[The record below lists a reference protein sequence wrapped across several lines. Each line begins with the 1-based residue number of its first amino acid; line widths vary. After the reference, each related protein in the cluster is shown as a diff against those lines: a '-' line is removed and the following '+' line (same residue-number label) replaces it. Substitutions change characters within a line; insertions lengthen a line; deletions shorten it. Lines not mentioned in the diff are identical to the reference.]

1 MEVIGDYANFVSTS
15 NDAGAV
21 GAATM
26 GDAIYA
32 FPVTSDNGYFMY
44 YDKSVVTDPTSLEKI
59 VEDCE
64 AAGKGVYMEINSGW
78 YQTAFFF
85 ATGCELTYDA
95 DSTGKFVKANVT
107 YASDNGVKALKKM
120 IELSKSPSFF
130 NGSSISNATNPGAII
145 DGTWDSSAA
154 KEVFGDNY

>member
-78 YQTAFFF
+78 YLL
-85 ATGCELTYDA
+85 CNRL
-95 DSTGKFVKANVT
+95 
-107 YASDNGVKALKKM
+107 
-120 IELSKSPSFF
+120 
-130 NGSSISNATNPGAII
+130 
-145 DGTWDSSAA
+145 
-154 KEVFGDNY
+154 